1 MKEIPKDK
9 WLPDDKY
16 KKLRYQ
22 TFMQY
27 VDMLGKHLTMYE
39 YRHDV
44 PMLAETC
51 MKIAEIWGEALR
63 GRDIPITTE
72 MVEYRRNKGDGK

>member
-16 KKLRYQ
+16 RKLRWATLRQ
-22 TFMQY
+22 F
-27 VDMLGKHLTMYE
+27 DNMLGNHLTMYG
-39 YRHDV
+39 YKQDV
-44 PMLAETC
+44 PMLAEGC

-63 GRDIPITTE
+63 GRDIPITSE
-72 MVEYRRNKGDGK
+72 MVEYRRNKGG